1 MPVNSRQ
8 KGKRGELDLCH
19 SLISVLGWSGTR
31 RAQQFNG
38 NAGHA
43 DVVIPQM
50 PGMFPE
56 CKLVNRFN
64 LSEAMKVAVEQCR
77 GLIPVVFHRRDRE
90 EWMVTVRLS
99 DWRALSEMVCN
110 ATPQVQSDPTS
121 QKDTT

>member
-1 MPVNSRQ
+1 M
-8 KGKRGELDLCH
+8 
-19 SLISVLGWSGTR
+19 
-31 RAQQFNG
+31 
-38 NAGHA
+38 
-43 DVVIPQM
+43 IPQL
-50 PGMFPE
+50 PRVFPE
-56 CKLVNRFN
+56 CKLVNRLN

-110 ATPQVQSDPTS
+110 ATSQVQSDPTS